1 MADWQE
7 SKLKEKNLYKNKL
20 GKIVKKLNAKS
31 V

>member
-1 MADWQE
+1 MGDWQE

-20 GKIVKKLNAKS
+20 EKIVKKLRKKL